1 MTTVYFI
8 RHAQPNYSNHC
19 DEQRELTAKGME
31 DRKLV
36 TRFLAD
42 KNVDMVLS
50 SPFLRAVDTIRHFA
64 EENDLPITL
73 IDGFR
78 ERRVDSVWI
87 EDFMDFAQKQ

>member
-50 SPFLRAVDTIRHFA
+50 SPCALSTLSAILRKKMICRS
-64 EENDLPITL
+64 
-73 IDGFR
+73 R
-78 ERRVDSVWI
+78 
-87 EDFMDFAQKQ
+87 